1 MKVVVFA
8 KRCQRQH
15 LFWHCPCVFFF
26 LAKLKKVE
34 IIYFIV
40 GNNDDNFTLLWK
52 DVLLSIVNSKYK
64 KPGTFLL
71 IVLF

>member
-1 MKVVVFA
+1 LQKDARDSIYFGTALVS
-8 KRCQRQH
+8 
-15 LFWHCPCVFFF
+15 FFF

-40 GNNDDNFTLLWK
+40 GNIDDHFTLRWK

>member
-1 MKVVVFA
+1 MPETAFILA
-8 KRCQRQH
+8 LPLC
-15 LFWHCPCVFFF
+15 LFFF

-40 GNNDDNFTLLWK
+40 GNIDDNFTLLWK